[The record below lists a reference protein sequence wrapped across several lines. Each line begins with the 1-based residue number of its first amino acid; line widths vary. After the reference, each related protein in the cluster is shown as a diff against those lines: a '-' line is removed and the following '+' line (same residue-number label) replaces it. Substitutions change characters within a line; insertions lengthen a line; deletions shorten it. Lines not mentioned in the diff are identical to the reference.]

1 MAEGGTDACRQCGF
15 TNDPQARFCEN
26 CGANLHESCP
36 SCGAALGARQKFCR
50 ACGEPLGAA
59 RAVLSKVQT
68 PEHLASRIA
77 PADAERKIATVLFAD
92 IANSTEIIRDFDAEE
107 ARRLLAPTVELMAD
121 AVHRYQGIV
130 IRDRG
135 DGIMAS
141 FGAPLALEDHAVMAC
156 YAALDM
162 QQAIRVRANE
172 VARDI
177 GLPLE
182 VRVGINSGP
191 VVVTVR
197 HEAGKPR
204 EIRVDGVPT
213 HIAARLEPLARPGSI
228 LLSRDTVALAEG
240 FVRVSAMGA
249 YTLKGIQDPVQV
261 ARLEGV
267 NTRSRIHALAARA
280 MSKFVGRQL
289 EVETLRRAA
298 AQALSGRGQV
308 VALVGEAG
316 VGKSRVFLE
325 FTHSPSMQE
334 WLVLEAGSVSYG
346 KATSYLPLV
355 DLLTRYFDIHV
366 RDDEQRVRD
375 KVVAKLAGFAE
386 EQLLAQSPFLLG
398 ILGVGLTSDA
408 WTNLSPPERRRTIVD
423 ALKRLFVRESQRQP
437 LCLVFEDLHW
447 VDTETQAFLETL
459 LDSIPAARLLLLV
472 NHRPEYRSNWG
483 GKSYFSQVRIDPL
496 PPASADEM
504 LDGLLGSHAEA
515 VPLKRALIEVTEGN
529 PLFLEESVRS
539 LFESDVL
546 RGSRGQWRAQTSLPA
561 GFVPPTIE
569 ALLAARIDR
578 LQPALKEILQCA
590 AVIGGDIPR
599 SLLQTVS
606 GVPQRDIEAGVR
618 ELQAAEFLYEKA
630 LFPEDAYTFKHAM
643 TREVAYASLL
653 RERRKMLHARAAHAI
668 VAQAAGR
675 LDEYVERIALHAEQ
689 GELWPMALDYL
700 ERAGRKAFALFA
712 NAEAAGFF
720 ERALA
725 VLRRLPENR
734 ATLEQAIDLRFELR
748 NALVALCELDRI
760 RKCLEELE
768 PFIASAGDK
777 ARSARHA
784 AFRCNHHFYAA
795 EQRRAIEVGET
806 GLRLAREYGD
816 PRVEG
821 ELLYRLG
828 QSHHLLGDNR
838 RAIALL
844 EESIKATVEERE
856 RERVELSVIPAV
868 VNRTWL
874 VSVLAETGDFRA
886 GVDLRQARAR
896 DRGAR
901 RASAQPG
908 ARVVRERPPAAA
920 EGRAE
925 RRDRGAG
932 ARRGALRAVR
942 AAVVAPARAV
952 LARPRLRLLRP
963 GGRGSGA
970 RAAGAGQ
977 RRAHGADGRPADAAR
992 VPRGSFTARRGDR
1005 RGAEPRRAGA
1015 RTGARPRSA
1024 RERGL
1029 GEIPDR
1035 ARPPRIRTRSHRR
1048 TGCGAR
1054 GSAAPRRG
1062 LRRPSAGGFL
1072 QDGARGD
1079 PRPARGYGSSGGP
1092 CVGRGRRLRRARH
1105 ATAAARP
1112 GALTPG
1118 AANRANPGRR
1128 SATPYLVLL
1137 RNNSIACRTSS
1148 RIWISPRLAFARM
1161 TSRALRASAPPIAA
1175 SACAALARYCA
1186 AKLSTSRLT

>member
-1 MAEGGTDACRQCGF
+1 MPAVRVHERSAGAFLRELRRESARELPELRGRAGRPAEVLPRL
-15 TNDPQARFCEN
+15 R
-26 CGANLHESCP
+26 
-36 SCGAALGARQKFCR
+36 R
-50 ACGEPLGAA
+50 AA
-59 RAVLSKVQT
+59 RRRAGRPVQAQT

-228 LLSRDTVALAEG
+228 LLSRDTVALVEG

-298 AQALSGRGQV
+298 AQARSGAARW
-308 VALVGEAG
+308 
-316 VGKSRVFLE
+316 
-325 FTHSPSMQE
+325 SPSWARPASGNPAYSSSSPIPRRCRNGWCWRRGRSPTE
-334 WLVLEAGSVSYG
+334 RPRRTCRSWICSR
-346 KATSYLPLV
+346 ATSTSMSATTSSACAIRSWRSWRALP
-355 DLLTRYFDIHV
+355 RSSCS
-366 RDDEQRVRD
+366 RRAR
-375 KVVAKLAGFAE
+375 
-386 EQLLAQSPFLLG
+386 SCSG

-504 LDGLLGSHAEA
+504 LDGLLGSHPEA

-546 RGSRGQWRAQTSLPA
+546 RGSREQWRAQTSLPA

-618 ELQAAEFLYEKA
+618 ELQAAEFLYEKT

-720 ERALA
+720 ERRWPCCAGCPRTA
-725 VLRRLPENR
+725 RRSSRRSTFASSCATPWSPCANSTASASAWRSSNRSSPAR
-734 ATLEQAIDLRFELR
+734 ATRRAARDMRHSGAITISTPRS
-748 NALVALCELDRI
+748 N
-760 RKCLEELE
+760 
-768 PFIASAGDK
+768 G
-777 ARSARHA
+777 ARSSSAKPACASPASTATRASKASSCTGSGRATTCSATTGARSP
-784 AFRCNHHFYAA
+784 CS
-795 EQRRAIEVGET
+795 RRA
-806 GLRLAREYGD
+806 
-816 PRVEG
+816 
-821 ELLYRLG
+821 
-828 QSHHLLGDNR
+828 SR
-838 RAIALL
+838 RP
-844 EESIKATVEERE
+844 S
-856 RERVELSVIPAV
+856 
-868 VNRTWL
+868 
-874 VSVLAETGDFRA
+874 
-886 GVDLRQARAR
+886 
-896 DRGAR
+896 R
-901 RASAQPG
+901 RASAN
-908 ARVVRERPPAAA
+908 A
-920 EGRAE
+920 
-925 RRDRGAG
+925 
-932 ARRGALRAVR
+932 
-942 AAVVAPARAV
+942 
-952 LARPRLRLLRP
+952 
-963 GGRGSGA
+963 
-970 RAAGAGQ
+970 
-977 RRAHGADGRPADAAR
+977 
-992 VPRGSFTARRGDR
+992 
-1005 RGAEPRRAGA
+1005 
-1015 RTGARPRSA
+1015 
-1024 RERGL
+1024 
-1029 GEIPDR
+1029 
-1035 ARPPRIRTRSHRR
+1035 
-1048 TGCGAR
+1048 
-1054 GSAAPRRG
+1054 
-1062 LRRPSAGGFL
+1062 
-1072 QDGARGD
+1072 
-1079 PRPARGYGSSGGP
+1079 SS
-1092 CVGRGRRLRRARH
+1092 
-1105 ATAAARP
+1105 
-1112 GALTPG
+1112 
-1118 AANRANPGRR
+1118 
-1128 SATPYLVLL
+1128 
-1137 RNNSIACRTSS
+1137 
-1148 RIWISPRLAFARM
+1148 
-1161 TSRALRASAPPIAA
+1161 
-1175 SACAALARYCA
+1175 
-1186 AKLSTSRLT
+1186 